1 MPANDL
7 GIYEREAD
15 TWWTTGGTLSSTHG
29 LNPPRF
35 RYFDTIVECWTGV
48 RVLDVG
54 CGGGFTSEFLAECG
68 AVVSGLDV
76 SARSVAVAIEHAAS
90 AGLDIDYRHGRAEAL
105 PFADASFDVV
115 VCVDVLEHVDD
126 IEIVLAEIHRVLRPG
141 GVVLFDTINRT
152 ALSRVLYI
160 WLLEYVF
167 AEIPRGTHDWH
178 MFIRPAELRR
188 TLDRVGFVEP
198 ELRGFVNKGRTADG
212 SYRIDINDFMAL
224 AYIGHA
230 RKPA

>member
-1 MPANDL
+1 VEAAEYDRIAAVEDEHWWYRNTRALMRELLTPWL
-7 GIYEREAD
+7 GSDQRI
-15 TWWTTGGTLSSTHG
+15 
-29 LNPPRF
+29 
-35 RYFDTIVECWTGV
+35 
-48 RVLDVG
+48 LDAG
-54 CGGGFTSEFLAECG
+54 CGPGGNGSWLAAHGHVVGVDLASESLAH
-68 AVVSGLDV
+68 VR
-76 SARSVAVAIEHAAS
+76 ARRPEIAPVQASVA
-90 AGLDIDYRHGRAEAL
+90 AL